1 MKSTEVKKLI
11 DSQEPIAIV
20 RYFEWAIFSKSYT
33 NSRYLLLRMNR
44 NRNKIKEVRVPDDVT
59 SFLVSR
65 LDNFKKVCS
74 EEGCTVWERMAF
86 REKVKEFVPE
96 SKIAQLIDK

>member
-1 MKSTEVKKLI
+1 MKSTEVKNLI

-20 RYFEWAIFSKSYT
+20 RYFEWAIFSKSYA

-44 NRNKIKEVRVPDDVT
+44 KRNKIKEVRVPDDVI

-74 EEGCTVWERMAF
+74 EEGNTVWERMAF

-96 SKIAQLIDK
+96 SKIARLIDK